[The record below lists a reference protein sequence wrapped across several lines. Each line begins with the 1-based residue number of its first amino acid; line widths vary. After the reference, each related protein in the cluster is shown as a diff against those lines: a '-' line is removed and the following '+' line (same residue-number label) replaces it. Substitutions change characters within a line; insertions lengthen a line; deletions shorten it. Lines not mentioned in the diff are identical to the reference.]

1 MIFFCDGCH
10 YRRLLLDTFSLNL
23 RGFNTMGGKIIVGVM
38 GPGENA
44 SPDENVMAYD
54 LGYAIAKNGW
64 VLLTGGR
71 SFGIMD
77 AAMKGA
83 REANG
88 LTIGI
93 IPDNNDHNASENAQI
108 RIVTGMGSGRNLI
121 NVLSSN
127 IVVVLG
133 MAAGTASEV
142 ALAIKSNKK
151 VILLNQ
157 DEITIRF
164 FKNIG
169 TYRVMIAKSIEEVIH
184 QIKDYL
190 AVHQQV

>member
-1 MIFFCDGCH
+1 M
-10 YRRLLLDTFSLNL
+10 SPS
-23 RGFNTMGGKIIVGVM
+23 KVIIGVL

-44 SPDENVMAYD
+44 TPDENIMAFD
-54 LGYAIAKNGW
+54 LGKAIAKQGW
-64 VLLTGGR
+64 ITLTGGR

-77 AAMKGA
+77 AALKGA
-83 REANG
+83 TEGGG

-93 IPDNNDHNASENAQI
+93 LPGENEKGSSDHAQI
-108 RIVTGMGSGRNLI
+108 KIVTSMGSGRNYI
-121 NVLSSN
+121 SVLSCH
-127 IVVVLG
+127 ITVVLG

-142 ALAIKSNKK
+142 ALALKSKKK

-169 TYRVMIAKSIEEVIH
+169 SYNVLVS
-184 QIKDYL
+184 KDVPETIQHIREYM
-190 AVHQQV
+190 AMNKVV

>member
-1 MIFFCDGCH
+1 
-10 YRRLLLDTFSLNL
+10 
-23 RGFNTMGGKIIVGVM
+23 M

-44 SPDENVMAYD
+44 TPEENEMAFE
-54 LGYAIAKNGW
+54 LGRCIGKEGW
-64 VLLTGGR
+64 VVLTGGR

-83 REANG
+83 RDVDG

-93 IPDNNDHNASENAQI
+93 LPDNNDKNSSENAQI
-108 RIVTGMGSGRNLI
+108 KIVTGMGTGRNLI
-121 NVLSSN
+121 SVLSSN
-127 IVVVLG
+127 IIVVLG

-169 TYRVMIAKSIEEVIH
+169 SYRVMIAKSVDEAVF

-190 AVHQQV
+190 AVHQY

>member
-1 MIFFCDGCH
+1 MA
-10 YRRLLLDTFSLNL
+10 
-23 RGFNTMGGKIIVGVM
+23 GKIIVGVM
-38 GPGENA
+38 GPGEN
-44 SPDENVMAYD
+44 STPEDNEMAFE
-54 LGYAIAKNGW
+54 LGKEIAKEGW
-64 VLLTGGR
+64 AVLTGGR

-77 AAMKGA
+77 AVMKGA
-83 REANG
+83 KDKGG

-93 IPDNNDHNASENAQI
+93 LPDNNEQNASENADI
-108 RIVTGMGSGRNLI
+108 RIVTGMGSGRNYI
-121 NVLSSN
+121 SVLSSH
-127 IVVVLG
+127 IIVVLG

-169 TYRVMIAKSIEEVIH
+169 TYRVLVSKNVAEVIT
-184 QIKDYL
+184 QIREYTS
-190 AVHQQV
+190 VHKITNISAE

>member
-1 MIFFCDGCH
+1 MA
-10 YRRLLLDTFSLNL
+10 
-23 RGFNTMGGKIIVGVM
+23 GKIIVGVM

-44 SPDENVMAYD
+44 TPEDNEIAFE
-54 LGYAIAKNGW
+54 LGRAIAKEGW
-64 VLLTGGR
+64 VVLTGGR
-71 SFGIMD
+71 SFGVMD
-77 AAMKGA
+77 AVMKGA
-83 REANG
+83 RDRGG

-93 IPDNNDHNASENAQI
+93 LPDANEQNASENAEI
-108 RIVTGMGSGRNLI
+108 RIVTGMGSGRNYI
-121 NVLSSN
+121 SVLSSRV
-127 IVVVLG
+127 VVVLG

-169 TYRVMIAKSIEEVIH
+169 TYRVLVAKNIAEVIT
-184 QIKDYL
+184 QIHAYTS
-190 AVHQQV
+190 VHKATQVEGE

>member
-1 MIFFCDGCH
+1 MA
-10 YRRLLLDTFSLNL
+10 RKT
-23 RGFNTMGGKIIVGVM
+23 IIGIM

-44 SPDENVMAYD
+44 TPEDNEIAFE
-54 LGYAIAKNGW
+54 LGKAVAEKGW
-64 VLLTGGR
+64 MVLTGGR
-71 SFGIMD
+71 SFGVMD

-83 REANG
+83 HEADG

-93 IPDNNDHNASENAQI
+93 LPTDNAVNSSDNADI
-108 RIVTGMGSGRNLI
+108 KILTGMGSGRNMI
-121 NVLSSN
+121 SVLSSHI
-127 IVVVLG
+127 IVVIG

-142 ALAIKSNKK
+142 GLALKCNKK

-169 TYRVMIAKSIEEVIH
+169 TYKVMISNSVEETVTM
-184 QIKDYL
+184 IKDYL
-190 AVHQQV
+190 TVYHVH